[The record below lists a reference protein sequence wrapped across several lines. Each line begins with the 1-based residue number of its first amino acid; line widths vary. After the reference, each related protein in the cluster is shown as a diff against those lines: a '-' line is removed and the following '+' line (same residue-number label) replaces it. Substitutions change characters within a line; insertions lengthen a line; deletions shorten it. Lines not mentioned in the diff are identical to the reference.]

1 MTLMEQ
7 AVELAKAGMTAQEIN
22 KIIDEDIERAKTP
35 EPQPTPEP
43 EPEPTPEPEPEPTP
57 SEPSEREKELEEQLK
72 KAQEKARRSGSEI
85 DPEEQA
91 KKDYDSLIAKIK
103 HF

>member
-35 EPQPTPEP
+35 EPQPEP
-43 EPEPTPEPEPEPTP
+43 EPEPTPEPEPEP

>member
-35 EPQPTPEP
+35 EPIPEP
-43 EPEPTPEPEPEPTP
+43 EPEPEPIPEPEPEP

-72 KAQEKARRSGSEI
+72 KAQEKARRRGSEI